1 MKQSYVPLK
10 IILGLVAAAHIIIGI
25 IGVIPAIPASVAVV
39 FYGAALTLN
48 PQIEHILQMFGA
60 YMLTVGLL
68 GAFALRDPVKN
79 KSIIYG
85 VSFLLFVRVLQR
97 ILFAGQA
104 SSVFGISPAYYWA
117 QTAVFFALALCLILF
132 RPKVSKSDSA

>member
-1 MKQSYVPLK
+1 MKRSYVPLR
-10 IILGLVAAAHIIIGI
+10 IVLGLVAAAHIIIGI
-25 IGVIPAIPASVAVV
+25 IGVIPAIPASIAVV

-48 PQIEHILQMFGA
+48 PQVEHILQMFGA

-79 KSIIYG
+79 KSIVYG
-85 VSFLLFVRVLQR
+85 VSFLLFLRVLQR

-104 SSVFGISPAYYWA
+104 YSVFGISPGYYWA
-117 QTAVFFALALCLILF
+117 QTAVFFALAVCLVLL
-132 RPKVSKSDSA
+132 RPKTSKSNDT

>member
-1 MKQSYVPLK
+1 MKQSYLPLK
-10 IILGLVAAAHIIIGI
+10 FVLGLVAVSHIVIGL
-25 IGVIPAIPASVAVV
+25 IGVIPQIPVNVAVL

-60 YMLTVGLL
+60 YMLTVGFL
-68 GAFALRDPVKN
+68 GAFAVRDPVKN

-85 VSFLLFVRVLQR
+85 VSFLLFLRVLQR

-104 SSVFGISPAYYWA
+104 YAVFGISPTYYWV
-117 QTAVFFALALCLILF
+117 QTAVFFALAVCLILL
-132 RPKVSKSDSA
+132 RPKAD